1 MPLHDCKSIDKLIP
15 FVVSYL
21 YEGRYRQTVSPEWFL
36 CEVTALFGWRGG
48 YFSFL
53 VAVMNRPMMPTI
65 KMPIS
70 IRSEYVT
77 MSSTPFPMSGG
88 KEAAPDEGANRLPY
102 SVAPPTPYHS
112 L

>member
-1 MPLHDCKSIDKLIP
+1 MPLHNCKSIDKLIP

-36 CEVTALFGWRGG
+36 REVTALFGWRGG

-65 KMPIS
+65 KMPIW

-77 MSSTPFPMSGG
+77 I
-88 KEAAPDEGANRLPY
+88 AAPPSLCPGAKKLP
-102 SVAPPTPYHS
+102 PMKGPTAYRIR
-112 L
+112 